1 MIFSTLALSSSA
13 VFAAPTGAPDKF
25 PKRLVLKNLKVDIT
39 MYCSAYRDGTGE
51 PNEPVKGY
59 ALTAYKFQG
68 GTTDGKFK
76 IGVFNNHKEEGFQV
90 EGLGFVKRRH
100 MQLLGDDVL
109 VGSFQHPA
117 LNHGYGFRTSST
129 KHPVQHPECTKEN
142 SYNGVAGQSYYSK
155 DVTMTFARVLI
166 KQNEN
171 ANQDED
177 HFVVEFIKDPV
188 SPDLE

>member
-39 MYCSAYRDGTGE
+39 MYC
-51 PNEPVKGY
+51 N
-59 ALTAYKFQG
+59 
-68 GTTDGKFK
+68 FK

-166 KQNEN
+166 
-171 ANQDED
+171 NQKKGDYIE
-177 HFVVEFIKDPV
+177 IPNDPV

>member
-25 PKRLVLKNLKVDIT
+25 PTRLVFKNLKVD
-39 MYCSAYRDGTGE
+39 MKMVCVPYYQGTGE
-51 PNEPVKGY
+51 INEPVKGY
-59 ALTAYKFQG
+59 SLTAYYFQG
-68 GTTDGKFK
+68 GSTDGKFK

-109 VGSFQHPA
+109 VGNFQHPA
-117 LNHGYGFRTSST
+117 LGHGYSFRTSST

-142 SYNGVAGQSYYSK
+142 SHSGVAGQSYYSK

-166 KQNEN
+166 
-171 ANQDED
+171 NQKKGDYTE
-177 HFVVEFIKDPV
+177 IPNDPV

>member
-13 VFAAPTGAPDKF
+13 VFAAPTGAPDKL
-25 PKRLVLKNLKVDIT
+25 PKRLVFKNLKVD
-39 MYCSAYRDGTGE
+39 MKMACVGYRHGTGE
-51 PNEPVKGY
+51 SNEPVKGY
-59 ALTAYKFQG
+59 SLTAYNIQG

-76 IGVFNNHKEEGFQV
+76 ISVFNNHKEEGFQV
-90 EGLGFVKRRH
+90 EALGFVKKQH
-100 MQLLGDDVL
+100 MQLYGDDVL
-109 VGSFQHPA
+109 VGNFQDSA
-117 LNHGYGFRTSST
+117 SGHGYSFRTSST
-129 KHPVQHPECTKEN
+129 KQPVQHPECTKEN
-142 SYNGVAGQSYYSK
+142 SYSGVAGQSYYSK